1 MIASQ
6 SRAICFRSTRR
17 NDATLY
23 WVATFG
29 RRLNRL
35 RTARR
40 PPISRLL
47 SQGTT
52 IHSIPLSLALPA
64 RSSVR
69 PIAKTVSRTP
79 ARLRLDRSWK
89 LYVRSPA
96 SGGTGY
102 NRVSQRHRSGL
113 DPISVRSCIGFYCYT
128 YSIQVSLSI
137 HRNSVRHP
145 RSASLNRSIPVF
157 RPRPLLDA
165 LLTKDRIGNGLVKTR
180 RGLTCARC
188 SPEQIRRRQS
198 IGVTNTA
205 RRIAR

>member
-6 SRAICFRSTRR
+6 SRAICFRSARR

-35 RTARR
+35 RIARR
-40 PPISRLL
+40 PPISRSL
-47 SQGTT
+47 SHGTT

-69 PIAKTVSRTP
+69 PIVKTVSRTP

-102 NRVSQRHRSGL
+102 IRVSQRHRSGL

-128 YSIQVSLSI
+128 YLQEFLLI

-145 RSASLNRSIPVF
+145 RSAGLNRSIPVF
-157 RPRPLLDA
+157 TPETTSRCASHETSHRSAPRE
-165 LLTKDRIGNGLVKTR
+165 TR
-180 RGLTCARC
+180 QRLTCARR
-188 SPEQIRRRQS
+188 SSEQIRRRHS
-198 IGVTNTA
+198 IGFA
-205 RRIAR
+205 KYRAQDRS